1 MARSTVDGLNVR
13 TRRTADLT
21 AGHAGVQ
28 AEVARHATD
37 RRGPARP
44 RLGRLRGAPAR
55 QAPVTRP
62 RSGSRRTTS
71 SAGTSLRP
79 SDLIKR
85 DVRLESVAGSYLSAS
100 GAVPVGYVLAR
111 SVASGE
117 LVPAAAVTAAS
128 TAPDR
133 RLVTVPVERFHRP
146 GDLRHGLRVDVYVTL
161 TPSGGTASTSLVL
174 ASATVED
181 VLNDGGRFGPT
192 GDSMGVVLRVS
203 PADVPALV
211 AASRSGTLD
220 LVAAG

>member
-1 MARSTVDGLNVR
+1 MARSTVDGLSVR
-13 TRRTADLT
+13 SRALPTSPPATRVSRPKWRDARLIGGVLLVLVSVILGARLLSG
-21 AGHAGVQ
+21 AGHTTPVW
-28 AEVARHATD
+28 VAAHD
-37 RRGPARP
+37 
-44 RLGRLRGAPAR
+44 L
-55 QAPVTRP
+55 
-62 RSGSRRTTS
+62 
-71 SAGTSLRP
+71 SAGTSLRS

-85 DVRLESVAGSYLSAS
+85 DVRLESVAGSYLSAG

-111 SVASGE
+111 PVASGE

-192 GDSMGVVLRVS
+192 GDSMGVVLGVS